1 MLKDSHA
8 MAGPDAPAQEAS
20 KRHGASKAARARAV
34 LDRPPQAQGWSTTDE
49 DEIALRRWRGRTE
62 ITAIET
68 LEPKQPIFGTFRIRS
83 ESGSSYEVEIR
94 SFDQHMNS
102 CGCIDH
108 RVNGL
113 GTCKHIEGVLA
124 ALRRQDVRA
133 FDVVSKTRLE
143 HDVAAAG
150 SARLEIFLDRRDTTR
165 PTVVWPTACGTGRS
179 SQRRAWGMLRDWLRP
194 FLKSDGELDANPG
207 KVAALLVAWQSAPA
221 HVRRSIRVSR
231 HFCSWIEREQRQR
244 SRAKA
249 RAKFIGEVE
258 RGKASFDLVKLPLL
272 PYQREG
278 MLHLAFGERALLADE
293 MGLGKT
299 VQAIAACE
307 LLARAKGIA
316 RVLVVCPA
324 SLKAEWEEQIAQF
337 TDRPAKSVFGPRAQR
352 LATYGKPVFFNIV
365 NYEQVLVD
373 ADDINQILAPDVVIL
388 DEAQRI
394 KNWQTKT
401 ARRVKKLR
409 SPYAFVLTG
418 TPLENRID
426 ELYSIVQYLDPEL
439 FGPLFRFNREFYDLD
454 ERGRPVDYKN
464 LGQLRNRVAPVM
476 LRRRKADVESELP
489 GRTVTNYFVPMAEE
503 QRTRYDDYKFQAA
516 RIVAIAQRRP
526 LLPKEFERLQMLLAC
541 MRMICDTPA
550 ILDPTCRI
558 SPKLEELERILG
570 DLLEEPERKVIV
582 FSEWETMLGMVRE
595 LAGEMG
601 IEAAWHTG
609 SVPQQRRRAEI
620 VRFKQDPA
628 CRLFLSTDSGSVGL
642 NLQVASAVVNV
653 DLPWNPAKLE
663 QRIARAWRKG
673 QMRGVTVVNLV
684 CEDSIEHAMVHLL
697 GAKQALADGVI
708 DGQGDLA
715 ALKMPS
721 GRGAMV
727 ARMQALMQAAETTP
741 AERGETLRAVAP
753 CPVSPEETI
762 AAQLRQNHGE
772 RALLVEARQGGDGR
786 TRVLAVLD
794 LASDALMAETQ
805 RLAAADGS
813 GPVVEIIDRATWITL
828 RRLQASGLIQI
839 LDGSPRVL
847 HRAAGLADTDV
858 EHAANALKVRL
869 AALRGEAERTLRMAH
884 VLAAGGFPEEARPQL
899 AKAIGHGA
907 AIRLAALGV
916 LPADATLA
924 TPAQIQDLV
933 ERKALPLQAIVT
945 LDELAAASGTPAG
958 AEIERLLKATD
969 DILAACVDGG
979 APDCDRARACSYS
992 HVKLTASPAPR

>member
-1 MLKDSHA
+1 MLKQSRA
-8 MAGPDAPAQEAS
+8 MAGQHVPAQEFLKS
-20 KRHGASKAARARAV
+20 PGASKKARVRAV
-34 LDRPPQAQGWSTTDE
+34 PDRPPQAQGWCTTDE

-62 ITAIET
+62 ITAFEA
-68 LEPKQPIFGTFRIRS
+68 LDPKQPIFGTFRVRS
-83 ESGSSYEVEIR
+83 DSGSSYEVEIR
-94 SFDQHMNS
+94 SLDLHTNS

-124 ALRRQDVRA
+124 VLRRQNAQA
-133 FDVVSKTRLE
+133 FDEAVE
-143 HDVAAAG
+143 AG
-150 SARLEIFLDRRDTTR
+150 SPRVEIFLDRRAAQS
-165 PTVVWPTACGTGRS
+165 PTAVSPAAHKLGRS
-179 SQRRAWGMLRDWLRP
+179 IRDWLHP
-194 FLKSDGELDANPG
+194 FLTSGGAFDIDPG
-207 KVAALLVAWQSAPA
+207 KATKLLAAWSLAPA
-221 HVRRSIRVSR
+221 NLRRNIRVSR
-231 HFCSWIEREQRQR
+231 HLSPWVEHQERRR

-249 RAKFIGEVE
+249 RAKFVSEVE
-258 RGKASFDLVKLPLL
+258 RGKASYDLVKLPLL

-307 LLARAKGIA
+307 LLARRKGIA

-324 SLKAEWEEQIAQF
+324 SLKSEWEEQIAHF
-337 TDRPAKSVFGPRAQR
+337 TDRRAKSVFGPRAQR
-352 LATYGKPVFFNIV
+352 LASYQDPVFFNIV

-373 ADDINQILAPDVVIL
+373 AEDINQILAPDVVIL

-401 ARRVKKLR
+401 ARCVKQLR

-439 FGPLFRFNREFYDLD
+439 IGPLFRFNRDFYELD
-454 ERGRPVDYKN
+454 ERGRPVNYQN
-464 LGQLRNRVAPVM
+464 LVQLRDRVAPVM

-489 GRTVTNYFVPMAEE
+489 GRTVTNYLVPMAAE
-503 QRTRYDDYKFQAA
+503 QRTRYEEYKGQAA

-570 DLLEEPERKVIV
+570 DLLQDQDRKIIV

-601 IEAAWHTG
+601 IEVAWHTG

-620 VRFKQDPA
+620 DRFKQDPA

-684 CEDSIEHAMVHLL
+684 CEDSIEHSMVHLL
-697 GAKQALADGVI
+697 GAKQALADGVL

-721 GRGAMV
+721 GRAALV
-727 ARMQALMQAAETTP
+727 ERMQALMQAADTAV
-741 AERGETLRAVAP
+741 AERVAP
-753 CPVSPEETI
+753 RGDETQPMPPEDAI
-762 AAQLRQNHGE
+762 AVQLLQYHGA
-772 RALLVEARQGGDGR
+772 RALLVEARQGSDGR

-794 LASDALMAETQ
+794 LDRQALKAEAQ
-805 RLAAADGS
+805 RLAAVDAS
-813 GPVVEIIDRATWITL
+813 MTVEVIDRATWITL
-828 RRLQASGLIQI
+828 QRLQASGMIQI
-839 LDGSPRVL
+839 MDGDPRVL
-847 HRAAGLADTDV
+847 HRAAGLADTAEED
-858 EHAANALKVRL
+858 ATNLLKTRL
-869 AALRGEAERTLRMAH
+869 AALRGEAERSLRMAR
-884 VLAAGGFPEEARPQL
+884 VLAAGGFPEEARPML
-899 AKAIGHGA
+899 AKAIQHGA
-907 AIRLAALGV
+907 AVMLAARGELQ
-916 LPADATLA
+916 ADATAA
-924 TPAQIQDLV
+924 TTAQIRSLIDSN
-933 ERKALPLQAIVT
+933 AIP
-945 LDELAAASGTPAG
+945 EHAAATLGAIMSGASS
-958 AEIERLLKATD
+958 ATGID
-969 DILAACVDGG
+969 QL
-979 APDCDRARACSYS
+979 
-992 HVKLTASPAPR
+992 LTATGEVVAICCGGEVASV